1 MHTIKMLEMDIGE
14 INMVKGNIVKVRM
27 DMDKVRAMII
37 VGWMRLANRIGR
49 IGAGRIGLGLFLG
62 PNIAGRIGAGWL
74 RPV

>member
-37 VGWMRLANRIGR
+37 LGWMRLANRIGR
-49 IGAGRIGLGLFLG
+49 IGAGRIGPSLFSG